1 MRHRTDVPVPEIH
14 GREGFDSLVRK
25 LSQYFVEQFD
35 APHTFEELRK
45 AIYPRQ
51 LKPLVQYL
59 VDDVSHPAIVAAL
72 LALKWHF
79 SVLEANDDRGLSST
93 RGLAC
98 EVTAWRYV
106 THLTEREAID
116 ALCYELPVIPDIDD
130 IPSQDQEGNTTD
142 FDGTEETPLL
152 DEGAEALDASF
163 YDEDPSASRSQD
175 DTCFASTF
183 ANLNALEI
191 AAVVDAKKFLSQ
203 KAIQRII
210 DGIWK
215 GDIVFWETLSTH
227 SKKEA
232 KLYNKVK
239 SDPFCRLR
247 VPLYLKMFEVLFFAA
262 FLAFYYTV
270 LVQKPVYHMSG
281 AEYMLYI
288 WLAAFAYNELV
299 EFWDAGS
306 TFYAKDFWSIWDL
319 GIIATGVAF
328 FIVRVIGLV
337 RRDLKLTDTAF
348 DILSVEALF
357 LVPRICSLLSLH
369 PYFGTLLPSLKA
381 MTKDFVK
388 FLGLVAILYVGF
400 DTTFAFL
407 ARGTFSVGKMNWIL
421 IKVFFGS
428 SYLGFV
434 SVAISPVLG
443 PPLMFIF
450 VCMTN
455 ILLLTSLIALLSN
468 SLTKVIDHAREEYMA
483 VYSVYVLEA
492 STSNRLTYFIPP
504 LNLLPLLLRPL
515 RLVLSAAR
523 LRTMRIVLLKATH
536 APLVGMIMAY
546 ELLAAKARDRPRV
559 RPSYGLSSRGRHSK
573 GAPTLLRQPLSVHGA
588 PARPLSPLAVQ
599 ARCASDPDDT
609 PLKDPTA
616 ALESLQTLQ
625 RAVDD
630 MKNELRSMTEELH
643 HLAAAQH
650 S

>member
-1 MRHRTDVPVPEIH
+1 MRHRNDVSVPDIH
-14 GREGFDSLVRK
+14 GREDFDSLVRK
-25 LSQYFVEQFD
+25 LSHYFVDQFD

-45 AIYPRQ
+45 AVYSSQ

-79 SVLEANDDRGLSST
+79 SVIEANDDRGLSST

-106 THLTEREAID
+106 THLTESEAID
-116 ALCYELPVIPDIDD
+116 ALCYELPTTPKIDD
-130 IPSQDQEGNTTD
+130 TPFQDQEGNTAD

-152 DEGAEALDASF
+152 DEGVEALDASF

-183 ANLNALEI
+183 ANLNALET

-232 KLYNKVK
+232 KLYNKARL
-239 SDPFCRLR
+239 DPFCRLR

-281 AEYMLYI
+281 AEYMLYV

-337 RRDLKLTDTAF
+337 RRDVKLTDTAF

-407 ARGTFSVGKMNWIL
+407 ARGTFSVGEMNWIL

-428 SYLGFV
+428 SYLGF
-434 SVAISPVLG
+434 ISPVLG

-455 ILLLTSLIALLSN
+455 ILLLTSLIALLN
-468 SLTKVIDHAREEYMA
+468 MA

-492 STSNRLTYFIPP
+492 STSNRLTYFVPP

-523 LRTMRIVLLKATH
+523 LRTIRIVLLKATH

-559 RPSYGLSSRGRHSK
+559 RPSYGLSSRGRHGI
-573 GAPTLLRQPLSVHGA
+573 GAPTLIRQTLSVHDA
-588 PARPLSPLAVQ
+588 SARPPSPLAMH
-599 ARCASDPDDT
+599 ARCASGPGDT
-609 PLKDPTA
+609 PLRDPAA

-625 RAVDD
+625 RAVDNL
-630 MKNELRSMTEELH
+630 KKELRSMAEELH
-643 HLAAAQH
+643 HLAAAQR
-650 S
+650 